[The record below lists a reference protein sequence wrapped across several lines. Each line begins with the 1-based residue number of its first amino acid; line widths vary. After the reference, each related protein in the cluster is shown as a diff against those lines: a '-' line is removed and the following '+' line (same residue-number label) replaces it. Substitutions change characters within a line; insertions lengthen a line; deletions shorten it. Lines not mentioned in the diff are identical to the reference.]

1 MRRHSQAA
9 PLASAAPKLTRSSE
23 QWAAAVRVI
32 GARDA
37 KAHTHARPLGPA
49 ARRSASA
56 PGAPWGLQP
65 GVQPGRSL
73 CRAVHVRDRAAGVRP
88 GRSRCRGAHGGAPAA
103 RRSARATCAHG
114 CLQLHVRARL
124 SHVRARLSH
133 VRARLFA
140 ATRARTAVS
149 GLLSAAVSRARTAVS
164 SYTIATSRAQ
174 PLQGVIRTVN
184 RNVTFNLIRFLVQIK
199 LH

>member
-1 MRRHSQAA
+1 MGGDHPEKKGRRC
-9 PLASAAPKLTRSSE
+9 TR
-23 QWAAAVRVI
+23 ADTR
-32 GARDA
+32 AR
-37 KAHTHARPLGPA
+37 THAPWAHAPWA
-49 ARRSASA
+49 HARHTDACARTHA
-56 PGAPWGLQP
+56 PWAHARTVGAPNEHQSRPVPSRGRLQ
-65 GVQPGRSL
+65 
-73 CRAVHVRDRAAGVRP
+73 HVRDRAAGVRP

-149 GLLSAAVSRARTAVS
+149 GLHLAAVSRARTAVS

-184 RNVTFNLIRFLVQIK
+184 RNVTINLIRFLVQIK